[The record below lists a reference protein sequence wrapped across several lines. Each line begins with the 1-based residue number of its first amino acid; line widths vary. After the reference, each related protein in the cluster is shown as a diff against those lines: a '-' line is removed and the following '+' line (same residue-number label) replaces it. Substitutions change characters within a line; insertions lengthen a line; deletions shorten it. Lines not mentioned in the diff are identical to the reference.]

1 MMHGGLE
8 QVIWL
13 IFGVVL
19 AWMLMQ
25 AFPHRS

>member
-1 MMHGGLE
+1 MHGGLE
-8 QVIWL
+8 RVIWL

-25 AFPHRS
+25 AFAHRS